1 MFSESYCNYQS
12 EGRGTNLQF
21 FGNWNFSIYQ
31 REEGR
36 KVDTVGGEVV
46 EEKRVEKGDCEGW
59 WRRRSGE
66 RR

>member
-36 KVDTVGGEVV
+36 KGDIVGGGGGR
-46 EEKRVEKGDCEGW
+46 EEGGEGEGEGVEKGGREG
-59 WRRRSGE
+59 
-66 RR
+66 